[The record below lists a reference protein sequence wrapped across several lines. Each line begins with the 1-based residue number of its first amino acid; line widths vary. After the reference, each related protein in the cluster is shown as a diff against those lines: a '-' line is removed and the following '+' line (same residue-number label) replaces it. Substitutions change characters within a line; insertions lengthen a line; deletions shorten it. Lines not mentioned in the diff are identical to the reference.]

1 MAETIRVLIVD
12 DHTIVRAGIRLLL
25 QAEDDIQVVGEAG
38 DGETA
43 VAAVAELRPDVVLMD
58 VAMPGISGLEAT
70 RTIKHRW
77 PDVQVLA
84 LTMHRSDDYFFRML
98 EAGASGYV
106 LKGADPGELIT
117 AIRIVHRGQVF
128 LYPTLAKKL
137 VTDYLDRVR
146 SGEVQAPYA
155 NLTDREIEVLRL
167 IAEGRTSA
175 EIGELLHLSPHTVQS
190 YRRALMEK
198 LNLHDR
204 VELVKYAI
212 RRGLIEP

>member
-1 MAETIRVLIVD
+1 MAKPIRVLIVD